1 MDSQAFLQQLQQ
13 TLQAELSRLDA
24 LPLAPPGQAPPA
36 AIIELLKLALKS
48 EIEASEIAASWM
60 LSTPEMDLK
69 LGLARQCGDEARHF
83 YLIQQRLQ
91 ELGFP
96 AQEYNPIAHGYSPLF
111 RYLRTL
117 HGTVERLAAA
127 QFAREGIAHKMNGR
141 FISFLEQAGDA
152 RTAEMYRTIVQPEEA
167 GHHEFAIRMLA
178 KYANTPEAQARA
190 RAAMRRS
197 LELADEFLQLAGTAL
212 GSAPIPA
219 S

>member
-1 MDSQAFLQQLQQ
+1 MDSREFLQHLQR
-13 TLQAELSRLDA
+13 ELHVELARLDTA
-24 LPLAPPGQAPPA
+24 PLAPAGQTAPL

-60 LSTPEMDLK
+60 LTTPEMDLK

-83 YLIQQRLQ
+83 HLIQQRLI

-96 AQEYNPIAHGYSPLF
+96 AQEYNPVAHGYSPLF

-127 QFAREGIAHKMNGR
+127 QFAREGIAHKQNGR
-141 FISFLEQAGDA
+141 FISFLEQAGDG
-152 RTAEMYRTIVQPEEA
+152 RTAEMYRNIVQPEEA
-167 GHHEFAIRMLA
+167 GHHEFAILMLE
-178 KYANTPEAQARA
+178 KYANTPDAQARA
-190 RAAMRRS
+190 QAAMRRS
-197 LELADEFLQLAGTAL
+197 LALADEFRELAGNAL
-212 GSAPIPA
+212 GSAAIPA

>member
-1 MDSQAFLQQLQQ
+1 MDHREFIQQLQRE
-13 TLQAELSRLDA
+13 LQLELARLDA
-24 LPLAPPGQAPPA
+24 LPLAQPGQSAPA
-36 AIIELLKLALKS
+36 AVIELLKLALKS

-60 LSTPEMDLK
+60 LTTPEMDLK

-83 YLIQQRLQ
+83 YLIQQRLL

-96 AQEYNPIAHGYSPLF
+96 AQDYNPVAHGYSPLF

-141 FISFLEQAGDA
+141 FIAYLEQAGDLPSA
-152 RTAEMYRTIVQPEEA
+152 AMYRNVVQPEEA
-167 GHHEFAIRMLA
+167 AHHEFAIRMLG
-178 KYANTPEAQARA
+178 KYANTPEAQTSA

-197 LELADEFLQLAGTAL
+197 LELSDEFRELAGNAL
-212 GSAPIPA
+212 GSAAIPA